1 MITPRTIL
9 RDSALAIPLLVPLGY
24 WLEGALGAIAVVA
37 SGLVAIGN
45 LALLAWLVR
54 RLVNSATRGGGG
66 GVVVL
71 LVMGKL
77 VIVLCAYA
85 VLLSLLPPLGVALGL
100 GAAVLGLSVRGTL
113 EALRIP
119 TATEAEEA

>member
-9 RDSALAIPLLVPLGY
+9 RDSALAIPLLIPLGY
-24 WLEGALGAIAVVA
+24 WLEGGLGALAVVL

-45 LALLAWLVR
+45 LALLAWLVH
-54 RLVNSATRGGGG
+54 RLVQSATHGGGG
-66 GVVVL
+66 GVVL

-77 VIVLCAYA
+77 VIVLGAYA
-85 VLLSLLPPLGVALGL
+85 VLLALFPPIGVALGL
-100 GAAVLGLSVRGTL
+100 GAAVLGLSVRGTI

-119 TATEAEEA
+119 SATQFEEA

>member
-9 RDSALAIPLLVPLGY
+9 RDSALAIPLLVPVGY
-24 WLEGALGAIAVVA
+24 WFEGALGALAVVA
-37 SGLVAIGN
+37 SGLVALGN
-45 LALLAWLVR
+45 LALLAWLVHR
-54 RLVNSATRGGGG
+54 VMDSATQGGGG
-66 GVVVL
+66 GAVL

-85 VLLSLLPPLGVALGL
+85 ALLSLFPPLGVALGL
-100 GAAVLGLSVRGTL
+100 GAAVLGLSARGTI

-119 TATEAEEA
+119 SATPAEEA